1 MTHPDDTQPT
11 TPSAD
16 TAANSSDGQFSALG
30 LDSALV
36 SAVTSLGYE
45 EPTDIQRE
53 AIPPLLAGRD
63 VLGQAATGTGK
74 TAAFAL
80 PLLHQIGGNLDLDG
94 DRSVRGLILVP
105 TRELAMQVAE
115 AVHKYGRQLG
125 VRVLPIYGGQ
135 AMQQQLRALKRG
147 VDVVVAT
154 PGRALDHIRR
164 RTLDLAAVRV
174 VVLDEADEMLDM
186 GFAEDLEAI
195 LGAVPKERQTALF
208 SATMAPAIRQ
218 IANRHLRE
226 PVLVTIAR
234 EATAPGEAPRVR
246 EVAYVVQRR
255 HKVAALARVLDMEA
269 PTSAIVFC
277 RTRTE
282 VDELTETL
290 GGRGY
295 RAEALHGGLSQEQRD
310 RVMRRFR
317 DGTSELLVATDVAAR
332 GLDIEHVSHVV
343 NFDVPSS
350 PDAYVHRIG
359 RTGRAGRE
367 GVAITLAEAR
377 EHRLLRNIEQVTKRK
392 ISIES
397 VPTIHD
403 LRTRRIE
410 LTRASLEE
418 LLMGEGL
425 EAYRGV
431 VESLAEEYDVLDIA
445 AAAVKMA
452 DESGEPG
459 EADDEEIPNAVVPRR
474 DERPRRDDRSSRP
487 QTRFRREE
495 RDDRPPRGELEVRGD
510 RSERPERGVRPRGG
524 GAVTRVFV
532 GLGRKAGVRPADL
545 VGAIANEAGIDSRDI
560 GAIDITDRFSLVEV
574 PEDAAEEVIR
584 ALRGTTIRGKKVLA
598 RRDRE

>member
-1 MTHPDDTQPT
+1 MTPPSSFDDG
-11 TPSAD
+11 A
-16 TAANSSDGQFSALG
+16 FLKLG
-30 LDSALV
+30 LSPALAA
-36 SAVTSLGYE
+36 AVTALGYE

-80 PLLHQIGGNLDLDG
+80 PLLQRIGTSNDG
-94 DRSVRGLILVP
+94 AQAIRGLILVP

-115 AVHKYGRQLG
+115 AVHKYGRPLG

-164 RTLDLAAVRV
+164 GTLALDAVQTL
-174 VVLDEADEMLDM
+174 VLDEADEMLDM

-195 LGAVPKERQTALF
+195 LSAVPADRQTALF
-208 SATMAPAIRQ
+208 SATMAHAIRT
-218 IANRHLRE
+218 IASRHLRE
-226 PVLVTIAR
+226 PVRVTIAR
-234 EATAPGEAPRVR
+234 EHLAQGETPKVR
-246 EVAYVVQRR
+246 EVAYIVQRR

-269 PTSAIVFC
+269 PTSIIVFC

-317 DGTSELLVATDVAAR
+317 DGASELLVATDVAAR

-343 NFDVPSS
+343 NFDVPQS
-350 PDAYVHRIG
+350 PDAYIHRTG

-397 VPTIHD
+397 VPTVHD
-403 LRTRRIE
+403 LRTRRLE
-410 LTRASLEE
+410 LTRSSIEE
-418 LLMGEGL
+418 LLVSGKLDG
-425 EAYRGV
+425 YRSV
-431 VESLAEEYDVLDIA
+431 VEALADQYDVLDVA
-445 AAAVKMA
+445 AAAVKLA
-452 DESGEPG
+452 DEAGEGG
-459 EADDEEIPNAVVPRR
+459 ERANAEEEIPNAAPPRR
-474 DERPRRDDRSSRP
+474 DERPRPDRSRKEG
-487 QTRFRREE
+487 RREV
-495 RDDRPPRGELEVRGD
+495 RDQRPVRGE
-510 RSERPERGVRPRGG
+510 RPRHDRNSARRRDGSD
-524 GAVTRVFV
+524 VTRLYVA
-532 GLGRKAGVRPADL
+532 LGRNAGVRPADL

-560 GAIDITDRFSLVEV
+560 GAIEITDRFSLVEV
-574 PEDAAEEVIR
+574 PDDAADDIIR
-584 ALRGTTIRGKKVLA
+584 ALSGTTIRGKRVAA
-598 RRDRE
+598 RRDRAGA